1 MSQLFVLFFVAVAFV
16 IGYIRGRNTSD
27 DMWEERVSEL
37 NTDVF
42 IALLETEEQLE
53 KVARLNDELSNV
65 RAEVQRLEAINRGNY

>member
-1 MSQLFVLFFVAVAFV
+1 MHQALLLFLVAVSFVL
-16 IGYIRGRNTSD
+16 GYIRGRNTSD

-42 IALLETEEQLE
+42 IALLQTEEQIE